1 MSIENNT
8 YVVSGTSTYENEIT
22 NMWNPSDDS
31 VAEQSV
37 QQGTKNDERNGSQ
50 ELTKE
55 EVEAFIRRE
64 QQAAIEGNNA
74 DTDSKYTP
82 QIGMEFETRDDA
94 HHFFS
99 FYGFIAGFEVVV
111 THTTRK
117 TSKKRNNEVYK

>member
-22 NMWNPSDDS
+22 NMWNPLDDS

-37 QQGTKNDERNGSQ
+37 QQGTENDERNRSQ
-50 ELTKE
+50 EFTEE
-55 EVEAFIRRE
+55 EVEEFIRRE
-64 QQAAIEGNNA
+64 QQATTEGNNA

-99 FYGFIAGFEVVV
+99 FYDFIAGFEVVV
-111 THTTRK
+111 THTTK
-117 TSKKRNNEVYK
+117 QKEEQ